1 LSKPI
6 EWARMVRGEV
16 AEGGGR
22 VRDESG
28 RLLDE
33 YERLFSVAKVLGI
46 DVSDE
51 REILRDILDQHPEY
65 AGFGP
70 GEEVEM
76 EDGTTMN
83 PRLHI
88 AVETVVQ
95 SQLAKDEP
103 PEARQTYVSLLSEGM
118 DPHEARHTIGRIFTG
133 VVWLILENRLT
144 ADAGTYYRNKLRDL
158 KRQKLVHKH
167 WFPR

>member
-1 LSKPI
+1 
-6 EWARMVRGEV
+6 M
-16 AEGGGR
+16 AEGGRRAG
-22 VRDESG
+22 DESG

-33 YERLFSVAKVLGI
+33 YEHIFNVARVLGI

-70 GEEVEM
+70 GEEIKV

-88 AVETVVQ
+88 AIETIVQ

-103 PEARQTYVSLLSEGM
+103 PEARQVYASLLSEGT
-118 DPHEARHTIGRIFTG
+118 DPHEARHAIGRIFTD
-133 VVWLILENRLT
+133 VVWLILGNRLT
-144 ADAGTYYRNKLRDL
+144 ADAGTYYRNKLRDF
-158 KRQKLVHKH
+158 KRQKLGRQH

>member
-1 LSKPI
+1 
-6 EWARMVRGEV
+6 M
-16 AEGGGR
+16 AEGGRR
-22 VRDESG
+22 VSDESG

-33 YERLFSVAKVLGI
+33 YEHIFSVARVLGI
-46 DVSDE
+46 DVSDD
-51 REILRDILDQHPEY
+51 REILRGILDQHPEY

-76 EDGTTMN
+76 KDGTMMN

-88 AVETVVQ
+88 AIETIVQ

-103 PEARQTYVSLLSEGM
+103 PEARQIYASLLSEGM
-118 DPHEARHTIGRIFTG
+118 DSHEARHAIGRIFTG

-144 ADAGTYYRNKLRDL
+144 ADAGTYYRNKLREL

>member
-1 LSKPI
+1 
-6 EWARMVRGEV
+6 M
-16 AEGGGR
+16 AEGGRR
-22 VRDESG
+22 VSGYSG

-33 YERLFSVAKVLGI
+33 YEQFFKVARVLGI

-51 REILRDILDQHPEY
+51 GKILRGILDQHPEY

-70 GEEVEM
+70 GEEIKM
-76 EDGTTMN
+76 KDGTTMN

-88 AVETVVQ
+88 AIETIVQ

-103 PEARQTYVSLLSEGM
+103 PEARQVYASLLSEGM
-118 DPHEARHTIGRIFTG
+118 DPHEARHAIGRIFTG

-144 ADAGTYYRNKLRDL
+144 ADADTYYRNKLRDL
-158 KRQKLVHKH
+158 KRRKLGRKH
-167 WFPR
+167 RFPR